1 MAMRDRDVTATSVTA
16 TVDMTRLGAVAAL
29 ASAAAAAVVV
39 VVDLACNNTYTFDGA
54 LAQLTAALETDR
66 SVVGPSR
73 NLADKVA
80 GATATG
86 GDAPAGRFLG
96 HGSCL

>member
-1 MAMRDRDVTATSVTA
+1 MAMCVTDVTVASATAFVA
-16 TVDMTRLGAVAAL
+16 MTRLGAVAWP
-29 ASAAAAAVVV
+29 SPPAAAAAG
-39 VVDLACNNTYTFDGA
+39 LACNNTYTFNGA
-54 LAQLTAALETDR
+54 LTQLTAALETDR
-66 SVVGPSR
+66 SVVWPGR

-80 GATATG
+80 GATATS